1 MLEIQPLGPHLK
13 FLLLCLI
20 QAHQLCM
27 LFLQNAKKDV
37 HKDWRSLIQN
47 NLLLL
52 LIMATKD
59 KTKITEKGLLQ
70 EVLLWINYA
79 LLKIL
84 RNAKV
89 SSFYKLMVEMIY
101 NKINSVES
109 LDQHLNPQKKNQLH
123 QRSLA
128 KLVKCFHF
136 ISAKALVQLEI

>member
-1 MLEIQPLGPHLK
+1 
-13 FLLLCLI
+13 
-20 QAHQLCM
+20 M

-79 LLKIL
+79 LLKIQ

-109 LDQHLNPQKKNQLH
+109 LD
-123 QRSLA
+123 
-128 KLVKCFHF
+128 
-136 ISAKALVQLEI
+136 